1 MKSYFLRVGDYE
13 AYVARNDEICLVTYS
28 ISEGPN

>member
-1 MKSYFLRVGDYE
+1 VLRAGDYE
-13 AYVARNDEICLVTYS
+13 AYVARNGEICFVTYS